1 MIDPKPKLIAV
12 LGNAQ
17 EYLDLA
23 VSAKDRGE
31 REFYERIAE
40 LYRSG
45 ALAMIAVRA
54 HGPPAS
60 GAVFERFNLRRA
72 VAVLGP

>member
-1 MIDPKPKLIAV
+1 MPGIAV
-12 LGNAQ
+12 SG
-17 EYLDLA
+17 
-23 VSAKDRGE
+23 
-31 REFYERIAE
+31 FYERIAE